1 MSRAPGFALTLAL
14 STLLLV
20 ASFLLSRAAK
30 NDELFGDYYTAL
42 IVVSVAGIGLL
53 AILTALQV
61 WRLIGQ
67 FRARTLGSRL
77 TLRFV
82 GTFTILTLVPLA
94 VVYYFAVQFLS
105 RSIDSWFDLQIEQT
119 LDDAMLLGRS
129 TLETIKLDVVH
140 RARQDARRNRRGRLS
155 LSVVQPARPTARK
168 GWLRGDEPA
177 LCHWPYPGLEQQCR
191 HFAGTRRT

>member
-61 WRLIGQ
+61 WRL
-67 FRARTLGSRL
+67 
-77 TLRFV
+77 
-82 GTFTILTLVPLA
+82 
-94 VVYYFAVQFLS
+94 
-105 RSIDSWFDLQIEQT
+105 
-119 LDDAMLLGRS
+119 
-129 TLETIKLDVVH
+129 
-140 RARQDARRNRRGRLS
+140 
-155 LSVVQPARPTARK
+155 
-168 GWLRGDEPA
+168 
-177 LCHWPYPGLEQQCR
+177 
-191 HFAGTRRT
+191 